1 MKTSNTILGI
11 IGAAAA
17 GAVLGILFA
26 PDKGSKTRKKI
37 IKKTAD
43 TTDELKE
50 KIDILSKSVSEKYN
64 TILHKGEVL
73 AEKGQKEIDNIK
85 KINKELVSESL

>member
-26 PDKGSKTRKKI
+26 PDKGKNTRKKI
-37 IKKTAD
+37 IKKTTD
-43 TTDELKE
+43 TTDELKV
-50 KIDILSKSVSEKYN
+50 KLDQLSQSVSEKYN
-64 TILHKGEVL
+64 SILHNGEELAKKGKNEL
-73 AEKGQKEIDNIK
+73 DNIK
-85 KINKELVSESL
+85 KINKETVS

>member
-11 IGAAAA
+11 LGAAAA

-26 PDKGSKTRKKI
+26 PDKGTNTRKKI

-43 TTDELKE
+43 ATDELKE
-50 KIDILSKSVSEKYN
+50 KMEQLSQSVSEKYHS
-64 TILHKGEVL
+64 ILHNGEEL
-73 AEKGQKEIDNIK
+73 AEKGKAEMDNIK
-85 KINKELVSESL
+85 KINN